1 LAKEKEERRQKEQ
14 ALAKEQEALVKER
27 ETRILSARTMLQFN
41 IPIENIIQATG
52 LSREE
57 IEKLK

>member
-1 LAKEKEERRQKEQ
+1 LQKEVALAKEKE
-14 ALAKEQEALVKER
+14 ALAKER

-41 IPIENIIQATG
+41 IPIESIMQATG

-57 IEKLK
+57 IEKLN